1 MSTATILN
9 TGSAITDLDNATA
22 SNRKL
27 TMSWTGGLRAFVWIG
42 NQSDAALGVRSD
54 TTAALG
60 GVIVPAGAS
69 VKLGPFAASQ
79 NVYLYGTGSG
89 SAYYA
94 FEAVF
99 SEGP

>member
-1 MSTATILN
+1 MSTTTTLN
-9 TGSAITDLDNATA
+9 TGAAIADLDNATA
-22 SNRKL
+22 ATRKL
-27 TMSWTGGLRAFVWIG
+27 AMTWTGGLRAFVWVS

-60 GVIVPAGAS
+60 GVIVPAGAA
-69 VKLGPFAASQ
+69 VKLGPFQASA
-79 NVYLYGTGSG
+79 NVYLYGTGTG